1 MIILGLDPGIAITG
15 YGLIRTSDDD
25 TTPEI
30 LEFGVINA
38 TAEGTTSSRLVFLY
52 EKLHA
57 LLEKYHPDYCALEKL
72 FFQQNITT
80 GMRVSEARGVIEL
93 CLAQGHYPVTELSPN
108 EVKLAITSYGHA
120 SKKQVQEMVKTL
132 LELDYIPKPDDAAD
146 ALAIALCRLST
157 LRLEQLLID
166 EE

>member
-15 YGLIRTSDDD
+15 YGFLQISDDD
-25 TTPEI
+25 SIPQV
-30 LEFGVINA
+30 LEFGVIDA
-38 TAEGTTSSRLVFLY
+38 TAEGNTSSRLVFLY
-52 EKLHA
+52 DKLSA
-57 LLEKYHPDYCALEKL
+57 LLDKYHPDYCALEKL

-93 CLAQGHYPVTELSPN
+93 CLAQGLYPVTELSPN
-108 EVKLAITSYGHA
+108 EVKMAITSYGHA

-132 LELDYIPKPDDAAD
+132 LELDFIPKPDDAAD

-157 LRLEQLLID
+157 LRLELLLRG

>member
-25 TTPEI
+25 TTPEV
-30 LEFGVINA
+30 LEFGVIDA
-38 TAEGTTSSRLVFLY
+38 TAEGNTSSRLVLLY
-52 EKLHA
+52 DKLSA

-93 CLAQGHYPVTELSPN
+93 CLAKGHYPVKELSPN
-108 EVKLAITSYGHA
+108 EVKMAITSYGHA

-157 LRLEQLLID
+157 LRLELLLRS

>member
-52 EKLHA
+52 EKLSA

-108 EVKLAITSYGHA
+108 EVKMAITSYGHA

-157 LRLEQLLID
+157 LRLEQLLSD